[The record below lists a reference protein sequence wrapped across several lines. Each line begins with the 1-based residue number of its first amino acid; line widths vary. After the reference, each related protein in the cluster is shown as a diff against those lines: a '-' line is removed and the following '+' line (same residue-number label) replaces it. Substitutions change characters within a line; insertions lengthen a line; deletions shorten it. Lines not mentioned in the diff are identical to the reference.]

1 MAFWYAARPAQS
13 AVALMSVRRERV
25 KEHDPGVVN
34 AVDHIIEQKAEE
46 HEAGVVATVGDII
59 EHQAKLA
66 NDRWCGPAERCQH
79 RSSRALVGRRQK
91 VVLDQLEDAA
101 PASGDLRGRERAF

>member
-1 MAFWYAARPAQS
+1 
-13 AVALMSVRRERV
+13 MSVRRERV

-59 EHQAKLA
+59 EHQIRLA
-66 NDRWCGPAERCQH
+66 NDRWCGPAVRCQH
-79 RSSRALVGRRQK
+79 RSSRALVGRRQE
-91 VVLDQLEDAA
+91 VVLHQLEDAA
-101 PASGDLRGRERAF
+101 TVSRERALKDRQGTA

>member
-1 MAFWYAARPAQS
+1 M
-13 AVALMSVRRERV
+13 

-59 EHQAKLA
+59 EHQARLA
-66 NDRWCGPAERCQH
+66 NDRRCGPAERCQH

-101 PASGDLRGRERAF
+101 TVTGKLCRHERAFEERHGPA